1 MIEIY
6 AKQVY
11 GWNTLTTGLKIFI
24 LDVAV
29 FPHPPLANIS
39 LPHMSD
45 KVENQGRLLCKKQA
59 LNNNHLSRL

>member
-39 LPHMSD
+39 LPHMSE
-45 KVENQGRLLCKKQA
+45 KVENQGRLLRKKQA
-59 LNNNHLSRL
+59 LNNNHLS